1 MSPPLVVR
9 RSLAYRLGLAIVLFS
24 SLLALFSTAVQL
36 FFEYRRDLSAID
48 ATLDQIPRSHVAA
61 IVSSLWVYDLALID
75 TQLRGIKNLPEIGY
89 VGIRKNDG
97 QIIDLG
103 GQRVRDGLVR
113 EFSLSHRHRGE
124 DRYLGSLVV
133 DISMGGVYRRLWDR
147 VLVIL
152 VTQTA
157 KTFVVSIFIVVLF
170 YFMVG
175 RHLQAM
181 AEFART
187 LGLHNL
193 RRSLQLS
200 RSKKADDE
208 LATVEKAI
216 NGMRSNLLSEIEA
229 VKTAQASL
237 AESEERFRTLAANI
251 PGIVYRCTPTA
262 PWRVEFISESIL
274 EISGFASHEFISGDM
289 SYGRLIHPDD
299 IERVDGEVSRR
310 VDAGQFFSIEYRL
323 VDKNGGEHHMF
334 ERGMAV
340 YGEKGEPLWLDGVI
354 FDLTENKQTERKLL
368 ERELLLH
375 SIIKNTS
382 DAIFYKD
389 REGRYLLANTA
400 TLRAVGRSEEEVL
413 GKTDAEL
420 FPSESSEIIR
430 KNDLSVIESGQSLI
444 AEESL
449 KTAYGDTFWQANKSP
464 LFDNDGQVLGLVGI
478 SRNITELKAAQRRNE
493 DLERRFLQTQ
503 KMETVGRLA
512 GGVAHDFNNMLGVIL
527 GYSEMALASVKDD
540 PPLREALEEIDK
552 AARRSAALTNQLLA
566 FARQQTVAPRLLDL
580 NQAVPGML
588 KMLCRV
594 IGEHIVLA
602 WQPGS
607 AAMMVMIDPTQ
618 VEQLLVN
625 LCVNA
630 RDAIADTGH
639 ITISTA
645 LAASDHP
652 FVGEPQEVPAG
663 DYVLIEVGDD
673 GIGMDKDTLAHLFE
687 PFFTTKEIG
696 QGTGL
701 GLATVYGI
709 VQQNGGGIHVASV
722 PGQGSKFTIYLPRT
736 QGEVCSETTIVAPR
750 PVGGGECILLVEDE
764 PMLLAMTRTMLERQG
779 YQVLAA
785 GGPVEAARLAE
796 ERGMD
801 ISLLITDVV
810 MPEVNGRDLAATVL
824 AHCPG
829 IPCLFM
835 SGYTAD
841 VIAHHGVLD
850 SGVHFLQKPFS
861 SQELAIKVREALHAR
876 YGH

>member
-1 MSPPLVVR
+1 MSPPLVVSK
-9 RSLAYRLGLAIVLFS
+9 SLAYRLVLAIVLFS
-24 SLLALFSTAVQL
+24 SLLALFSTTVQL

-48 ATLDQIPRSHVAA
+48 ATLEQIPRSHVAA

-75 TQLRGIKNLPEIGY
+75 TQLRGIKNLPDIGY
-89 VGIRKNDG
+89 VGIRKDDSEV
-97 QIIDLG
+97 IDLG
-103 GQRVRDGLVR
+103 GQRVREGLVR

-124 DRYLGSLVV
+124 DRYLGTLVV
-133 DISMGGVYRRLWDR
+133 DISMEGVYRRLWAR

-193 RRSLQLS
+193 RRPLQLS

-216 NGMRSNLLSEIEA
+216 NNMRSNLLSEIET
-229 VKTAQASL
+229 VKTAQAAL
-237 AESEERFRTLAANI
+237 AESEERFRTLVANI

-262 PWRVEFISESIL
+262 PWRVEFISESIK
-274 EISGFASHEFISGDM
+274 EISGFSSHEFINGDM
-289 SYGRLIHPDD
+289 AYGGLIHPDD
-299 IERVDGEVSRR
+299 IERVAGEVRRR
-310 VDAGQFFSIEYRL
+310 VDARQFFAIEYRL
-323 VDKNGGEHHMF
+323 VDKDGDEHHMF
-334 ERGMAV
+334 EKGMAV
-340 YGEKGEPLWLDGVI
+340 YGQQGEPLWLDGVI
-354 FDLTENKQTERKLL
+354 LDLTEHKRTERKLL

-375 SIIKNTS
+375 SIIENTS

-389 REGRYLLANTA
+389 LQGQYLLANTA
-400 TLRAVGRSEEEVL
+400 TLKAVGRSEEQVL
-413 GKTDAEL
+413 GKTDAEI
-420 FPSESSEIIR
+420 FPGDSAQIIR
-430 KNDLSVIESGQSLI
+430 QNDLAVIESGQSLI

-464 LFDNDGQVLGLVGI
+464 LFDSDGRVLGLVGI

-493 DLERRFLQTQ
+493 ELERRFLQTQ

-527 GYSEMALASVKDD
+527 GHSEMALASVKDD
-540 PPLREALEEIDK
+540 PLLREALEEIDK

-580 NQAVPGML
+580 NQAVVGML
-588 KMLCRV
+588 KMLSRV
-594 IGEHIVLA
+594 IGEQIDLA
-602 WQPGS
+602 WQPAGGI
-607 AAMMVMIDPTQ
+607 MMVNIDPTQ

-630 RDAIADTGH
+630 RDAIADVGR
-639 ITISTA
+639 ITISTR
-645 LAASDHP
+645 LAASSHP
-652 FVGEPQEVPAG
+652 FIGEPQEVPAG
-663 DYVLIEVGDD
+663 DYVVLEVDD
-673 GIGMDKDTLAHLFE
+673 NGIGMDRDTLAHLFE

-709 VQQNGGGIHVASV
+709 VQQNGGGIHVDSV
-722 PGQGSKFTIYLPRT
+722 PDQGSKFTIYLPRA
-736 QGEVCSETTIVAPR
+736 QGELSPETTIVAAR
-750 PVGGGECILLVEDE
+750 PDGGGECILLVEDE

-785 GGPVEAARLAE
+785 GGAMEAVRLAE
-796 ERGMD
+796 ERGVT

-850 SGVHFLQKPFS
+850 GGVHFLQKPFS
-861 SQELAIKVREALHAR
+861 AQELAIKVREALHAR
-876 YGH
+876 HDH